1 KETLRISA
9 GTRARYAASSGAAD
23 LGCSSFS
30 FLFLF
35 LFLLSLL
42 AAMGTSMA
50 DSSVAVNDRRQLP
63 DERDELVAAHRP
75 AVRAGSHE
83 RRRVDRGEAVGVVR
97 RAEAAERQGLAA
109 WARGG
114 DRLRLP
120 VRDLHRLRA
129 RDEAA
134 GAGPAVCDRGE
145 LAARALEVHG
155 RGAPLPGRDPLE
167 PVQRHLRAGRGP
179 YGRAEAAEHDRSLRR
194 ADSGRAR
201 LRSLCD

>member
-1 KETLRISA
+1 MAMRKGTLRLCA
-9 GTRARYAASSGAAD
+9 GTRARYAASSCSAD
-23 LGCSSFS
+23 LGVGGGSFS

-35 LFLLSLL
+35 AFSLSLL
-42 AAMGTSMA
+42 PAMGTSMA

-120 VRDLHRLRA
+120 V
-129 RDEAA
+129 
-134 GAGPAVCDRGE
+134 
-145 LAARALEVHG
+145 
-155 RGAPLPGRDPLE
+155 
-167 PVQRHLRAGRGP
+167 
-179 YGRAEAAEHDRSLRR
+179 
-194 ADSGRAR
+194 
-201 LRSLCD
+201 